1 MSGALLVRGVGV
13 WPVGALREKLSEQT
27 PDARA
32 LTSRGALGG
41 GTASPAAKPAAALLP
56 VRMRGRA
63 SPLTLMLAEVAEQA
77 ARGAGVSLG
86 RMPSVFGSAYGEM
99 NTTATLLSQLW
110 AADGQLS
117 PAKFQASVHNTAAAQ
132 LSIALHNSSFTT
144 SIAAGHDTVAMCLI
158 EASAW
163 LARHPGQVLVACA
176 DEGPT
181 AALQPGAAYP
191 PLAAAFVLDNVEQHG
206 LARISLHAPDAA
218 ALEQETEQ
226 RLEVNPVTSA
236 IALAQAILQARE
248 PSSPSRRDGAF
259 VLDLAAARGY
269 RVSVEPVAAADDVHV
284 HD

>member
-1 MSGALLVRGVGV
+1 MSGELYVRGVGV
-13 WPVGALREKLSEQT
+13 WSALPLSAATRETRAENA
-27 PDARA
+27 DAH
-32 LTSRGALGG
+32 ALGSRRDVAG
-41 GTASPAAKPAAALLP
+41 SAAAPKPAAALLSA
-56 VRMRGRA
+56 RMRGRA
-63 SPLTLMLAEVAEQA
+63 SPLTLMFAEVAEQA
-77 ARGAGVSLG
+77 ARSAGVSLE

-158 EASAW
+158 EAWAW

-191 PLAAAFVLDNVEQHG
+191 PVAAAFVLDNVARRG
-206 LARISLHAPDAA
+206 LARILLHAPEAEASELDTQQH
-218 ALEQETEQ
+218 LEI
-226 RLEVNPVTSA
+226 NPVTSA
-236 IALAQAILQARE
+236 VALAELVLHARE
-248 PSSPSRRDGAF
+248 PASAPGLARPVA
-259 VLDLAAARGY
+259 LNLAAPRGY
-269 RVSVEPVAAADDVHV
+269 RVSVEPVEPAADDQR
-284 HD
+284 